1 MSHKRDGGRT
11 CSACRR
17 FPSVYAK
24 GGYCRDC
31 MKLYMRRRRKKLN
44 NPNWWLDGKEGE
56 NAGQG
61 TGIIVIE

>member
-1 MSHKRDGGRT
+1 
-11 CSACRR
+11 
-17 FPSVYAK
+17 
-24 GGYCRDC
+24 